1 MNEVLENMLN
11 AGLDNAIQEVASNDA
26 VQNAVSTVA
35 EDVVANCGRYSW
47 GDSDISMIKDA
58 IAGLKEETSG
68 IDNRIDA
75 LEATR
80 VTTGDVVKIA
90 GVTALIAIPVGIG
103 TAYAIKKWVA
113 PKAKEWFAKKPEKA
127 KVVAD
132 VEADVVEE

>member
-11 AGLDNAIQEVASNDA
+11 AGLDNAIQEAASNDV
-26 VQNAVSTVA
+26 VQNAVSDAVGAVA
-35 EDVVANCGRYSW
+35 SATLEDRLNNLAGDLECDFNLIKGRVC
-47 GDSDISMIKDA
+47 
-58 IAGLKEETSG
+58 E
-68 IDNRIDA
+68 IDNRIDG

-103 TAYAIKKWVA
+103 AAYAIKKWVA

>member
-11 AGLDNAIQEVASNDA
+11 AGLDNAIQEAASNDA
-26 VQNAVSTVA
+26 VQNTVCDAVGCVA
-35 EDVVANCGRYSW
+35 SATLEDRLSNLADTHECDFNLIKGRVC
-47 GDSDISMIKDA
+47 
-58 IAGLKEETSG
+58 E
-68 IDNRIDA
+68 IDNRIDG

-103 TAYAIKKWVA
+103 AAYAIKKWVA

-132 VEADVVEE
+132 VEPEVVEE